1 MGMARQSAESR
12 AMPAPVTVLLT
23 RPEAEAHAFAA
34 ALVQRFGDRVRPVVA
49 PLMVAHHLAPPMPP
63 GPFAGVIFT
72 SVTGVDAALRLR
84 KDLPD
89 LAWCV
94 GRKTAERATAAGFR
108 ARSADGDAAALV
120 AAILAAPFTG
130 RLLHLRGEDTKGEV
144 AETLISAGIETET
157 LVVYRQSGQPLPSA
171 GCKALAEAGPLI
183 VPLFSPRS
191 AALFAAA
198 LPDDLRAALWL
209 VVISDAV
216 ATAAAAIPRQGLL
229 LAGRPDARAM
239 LEAVEAALEKASAP

>member
-12 AMPAPVTVLLT
+12 ATPAPVTVLLT
-23 RPEAEAHAFAA
+23 RPEAEAQAFAA
-34 ALVQRFGDRVRPVVA
+34 ALVQRFGARVRPVVA
-49 PLMVAHHLAPPMPP
+49 PLMVAHHLAPPLPP

-72 SVTGVDAALRLR
+72 SATGVDAAQRLR
-84 KDLPD
+84 EGLPD

-108 ARSADGDAAALV
+108 ARSADGDATALV
-120 AAILAAPFTG
+120 AAILAAPSTG
-130 RLLHLRGEDTKGEV
+130 RLLHLRGENTKGEV

-157 LVVYRQSGQPLPSA
+157 LVVYRQSGQPLTSA
-171 GCKALAEAGPLI
+171 GRKALAEAGPVI

-198 LPDDLRAALWL
+198 LPADLRASLWL

-216 ATAAAAIPRQGLL
+216 ATAATAIPRQGLL
-229 LAGRPDARAM
+229 FAERPDARAM
-239 LEAVEAALEKASAP
+239 LKAVEVALERACAP